1 MQTLKIISYFKFYQC
16 LQPFT
21 KPLAFRLT
29 NTNKDEWEMQSELT
43 SA

>member
-1 MQTLKIISYFKFYQC
+1 MQTLKIIPYFKFYQC

-21 KPLAFRLT
+21 TLAFHLT